1 MSRLIGCFYTNL
13 GLSISPGASLLLNL
27 WPWFLYYF
35 DKKACSEDM
44 FDALNSDIVDVEM
57 ATEFVTNS
65 NGSSGNI
72 VPAMEGI
79 LRG

>member
-1 MSRLIGCFYTNL
+1 
-13 GLSISPGASLLLNL
+13 
-27 WPWFLYYF
+27 
-35 DKKACSEDM
+35 M

-79 LRG
+79 LRV